1 MIASYFNLLS
11 EAATRI
17 DKPKA
22 TQAIK
27 VVQDALLGGKLV
39 CTIGNGGSSSTASHF
54 VNDWLKG
61 LSLDRNSRCRAICL
75 SDNTPTLT
83 AIGNDIGFEEVF
95 AFQVSR
101 LMSEGD
107 VLVCVSGSGN
117 SPNILSAVAAAHQLN
132 VTVVAITGFD
142 GGLLLKASDF
152 AFHVPINDMQ
162 IVEDLHSTFGH
173 LVLRSS
179 VQ

>member
-1 MIASYFNLLS
+1 MIAEYFNLLS
-11 EAATRI
+11 EAANKI

-22 TQAIK
+22 AQAIK
-27 VVQDALLGGKLV
+27 IVQDALINGKLV
-39 CTIGNGGSSSTASHF
+39 CTVGNGGSSSTASHF

-61 LSLDRNSRCRAICL
+61 LSLVRNTQCRAMCL

-95 AFQVSR
+95 AFQISR

-117 SPNILSAVAAAHQLN
+117 SANILSAVAAAHQQN

-142 GGLLLKASDF
+142 GGSLLKAADF
-152 AFHVPINDMQ
+152 AFHVPVNDMQ

-179 VQ
+179 GQ

>member
-1 MIASYFNLLS
+1 MITEYFDKLS
-11 EAATRI
+11 EAAAKI
-17 DKPKA
+17 DTHKA
-22 TQAIK
+22 SQAIR
-27 VVQDALLGGKLV
+27 VVQKALLEGKLV
-39 CTIGNGGSSSTASHF
+39 CTIGNGGSSSTASHY

-61 LSLDRNSRCRAICL
+61 LSITRNSPCRVMCL

-83 AIGNDIGFEEVF
+83 AIGNDIGFQEIF

-117 SPNILSAVAAAHQLN
+117 SKNILSAVAAAHQQN

-142 GGLLLKASDF
+142 GGALLTASNY
-152 AFHVPINDMQ
+152 AFHVPENDMQ
-162 IVEDLHSTFGH
+162 IVEDLHSSFGH
-173 LVLRSS
+173 LVLRSNP
-179 VQ
+179 Q